1 MNFLADLRLFLELIS
16 EKKFKSF
23 YKNLCNAALGIN
35 IALIIF
41 AFITEY
47 YVMIP
52 LAVINCLLLSVAYV
66 IEDK

>member
-1 MNFLADLRLFLELIS
+1 MID
-16 EKKFKSF
+16 EKKVKLF
-23 YKNLCNAALGIN
+23 YKQLCNAALGVN

-41 AFITEY
+41 ALITEY

-52 LAVINCLLLSVAYV
+52 LAIINCLLLSVAYV

>member
-1 MNFLADLRLFLELIS
+1 LFENKKMN
-16 EKKFKSF
+16 KF
-23 YKNLCNAALGIN
+23 YKGLCNAAFGVN

-52 LAVINCLLLSVAYV
+52 LSVINCLLLSVAYV
-66 IEDK
+66 LEDE

>member
-1 MNFLADLRLFLELIS
+1 MID
-16 EKKFKSF
+16 EKKIKRF
-23 YKNLCNAALGIN
+23 YKGLCNAALGVN

-41 AFITEY
+41 GLLSEY

-66 IEDK
+66 IEDE

>member
-1 MNFLADLRLFLELIS
+1 MNFLVDLRLFLELID
-16 EKKFKSF
+16 EDKFKAF
-23 YKNLCNAALGIN
+23 YKNLCNAAFGVN
-35 IALIIF
+35 IGLIIF
-41 AFITEY
+41 ALITEY

>member
-1 MNFLADLRLFLELIS
+1 MID
-16 EKKFKSF
+16 EKKIKRF
-23 YKNLCNAALGIN
+23 YKGLCNAALGVN

-41 AFITEY
+41 GLLSGY

-66 IEDK
+66 IEDE

>member
-1 MNFLADLRLFLELIS
+1 LIDE
-16 EKKFKSF
+16 EKVKLF
-23 YKNLCNAALGIN
+23 YKQLCNAALGVN

-41 AFITEY
+41 ALITEY

-52 LAVINCLLLSVAYV
+52 LAIINCLLLSVAYV